1 MLRFIMSIVGAA
13 ALTACWGAPPNEK
26 ILSQLCT
33 DVFAGDA
40 EIAAML
46 TAESGA
52 DLDSFCSCYA
62 ATIIAQPEKI
72 DLHKEAVLAIA
83 QVRENS
89 DLGAE
94 DAAQKV
100 GSMIETGEIDG
111 FSEAQLD
118 ETGQDFQ
125 RVMGSMLDN
134 NGVCPA

>member
-1 MLRFIMSIVGAA
+1 MLRIFMSIAGAF

-26 ILSQLCT
+26 ILNQLCT
-33 DVFAGDA
+33 DTFTGDA
-40 EIAAML
+40 EINAVL

-52 DLDSFCSCYA
+52 DIDSFCSCYA
-62 ATIIAQPEKI
+62 ATIVAQPNKI
-72 DLHKEAVLAIA
+72 DLHKSAVLAIA
-83 QVRENS
+83 QVREES

-94 DAAQKV
+94 DAAKKV

-111 FSEAQLD
+111 LSEEQLD

-134 NGVCPA
+134 DGVCPI

>member
-1 MLRFIMSIVGAA
+1 MLKLIMSIAGAA

-26 ILSQLCT
+26 ILNQLCT
-33 DVFAGDA
+33 DIFTGD
-40 EIAAML
+40 EDIAAML
-46 TAESGA
+46 AAESGA
-52 DLDSFCSCYA
+52 DLNSFCGCYA
-62 ATIIAQPEKI
+62 ATIVAQPEKI
-72 DLHKEAVLAIA
+72 DVHKDAVIAIA
-83 QVRENS
+83 QVREDT

-100 GSMIETGEIDG
+100 GSMIEAGEIDS

-134 NGVCPA
+134 DGVCPL